1 MCKNRMCAKN
11 LTIKTKGHIAQV
23 SVARWGFILA
33 IFIDGNER
41 VNKLHFPSHTMEF
54 TRNFLFSIDHPHNVL
69 PYTAYIPFLYNLPA
83 IVIIVFVHLNLKLP
97 MS

>member
-41 VNKLHFPSHTMEF
+41 VNKYHFHSHKLEFKSDLHF
-54 TRNFLFSIDHPHNVL
+54 
-69 PYTAYIPFLYNLPA
+69 
-83 IVIIVFVHLNLKLP
+83 
-97 MS
+97 